1 LDSANR
7 SQHHQAPPSFA
18 ELFTPKLITVL
29 REGYGRTKFQ
39 ADVIAGLTVAIV
51 ALPLSMAIQP
61 SSAGSSYRRW
71 VEAVS
76 RLAVLRAL
84 SSCLSPRPWTAMASM
99 V

>member
-39 ADVIAGLTVAIV
+39 ADVIAGLAFLVVTGYLRLGIYINSFPIRSRSDSPP
-51 ALPLSMAIQP
+51 ALP
-61 SSAGSSYRRW
+61 SSSLP
-71 VEAVS
+71 VS
-76 RLAVLRAL
+76 
-84 SSCLSPRPWTAMASM
+84 
-99 V
+99 